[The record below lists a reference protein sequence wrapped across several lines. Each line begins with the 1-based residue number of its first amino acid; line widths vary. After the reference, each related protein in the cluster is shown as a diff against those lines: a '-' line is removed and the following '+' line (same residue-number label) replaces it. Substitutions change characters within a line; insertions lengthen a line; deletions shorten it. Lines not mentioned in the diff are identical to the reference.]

1 MRRTKIFTASVVLG
15 LCASVTMAD
24 TKIYTGPF
32 FDESGSYYGPDCEKD
47 GTQSTGAYYT
57 GDYTSPFKTLLG
69 KTDQDIQDKIDELW
83 NHYFGGENDKTVY
96 YEDNDG
102 GYIVDINNN
111 DIRSEGMSYGMMI
124 AVQTDHKEQFGK
136 LWKWAKSHMWSNPST
151 GGSGYFAW
159 QANRDGSV
167 RDWGN
172 APDGEIYFMMSLLFA
187 ANRWDDAQYMKDAQ
201 SILKA
206 CWKGNGQ
213 SLYSE
218 QSYIATFQPSD
229 GNNTWGDASYSL
241 PAFVDLFS
249 RWSTTN
255 NDKWK
260 KATKA
265 TRDHIYNSANPQSG
279 LCSDYSNFDGTPHHA
294 YGDNS
299 IKYAFDAIRCPMNY
313 GMDSYLFGV
322 DMERQTKI
330 AKVITD
336 FFEKDNYQHAHFD
349 WDGKNGYGQ
358 FTIGQAGANAVATYA
373 LLEEESYK
381 DLVKKV
387 LQKAWDSQPIVGK
400 ERYYDGL
407 VHFLAM
413 LHLTGNF
420 KIWKEKPTVEEK
432 TINANEYNGVSYDK
446 ETTIDAF
453 EGCKLY
459 KLTIK
464 PEGVA
469 KPESS
474 SDVSSSSSG
483 APTSSDAL
491 SSGAVVSDGSSS
503 SAADALPAMVK
514 SFVMEGNAQVFDMQ
528 GKFLGTVEL
537 ASGASLKEIVSAK
550 FHRSGSY
557 LLRQGAAVKVI
568 SVEKR

>member
-1 MRRTKIFTASVVLG
+1 MRRTRTTTIKAVLCLGFFVASAMAQDNTATKSVP
-15 LCASVTMAD
+15 
-24 TKIYTGPF
+24 TKF
-32 FDESGSYYGPDCEKD
+32 FDENGAYYGPDCDE
-47 GTQSTGAYYT
+47 TNYTGAYYT
-57 GDYTSPFKTLLG
+57 GDYTSPFKTILG
-69 KTDQDIQDKIDELW
+69 KTDEEIKNKIDELW
-83 NHYFGGENDKTVY
+83 NHYFGGQNDKTVY

-124 AVQTDHKEQFGK
+124 SVQTNHKEQFGK
-136 LWKWAKSHMWSNPST
+136 LWNWAKKHMWKDPAT

-187 ANRWDDAQYMKDAQ
+187 AHRWDDAQYMKDAQ

-229 GNNTWGDASYSL
+229 GNNSWGDASYSL

-249 RWSTTN
+249 RWSDTN
-255 NDKWK
+255 KDKWQ

-279 LCSDYSNFDGTPHHA
+279 LCSDYSNFDGTPHYA
-294 YGDNS
+294 FSDNS
-299 IKYAFDAIRCPMNY
+299 TKYAFDAIRCPMNY

-322 DMERQTKI
+322 DLERQTKI
-330 AKVITD
+330 AKVLTD
-336 FFEKDNYQHAHFD
+336 FFEKDNYQHGHFN
-349 WDGKNGYGQ
+349 WDGTSGYGE

-373 LLEEESYK
+373 LLDVPEYK

-387 LQKAWDSQPIVGK
+387 LQKAWDSKPIVGSQ
-400 ERYYDGL
+400 RYYDGL

-420 KIWKEKPTVEEK
+420 KIWKPKPKDVKEK
-432 TINANEYNGVSYDK
+432 TMEATKIGDVDYKEGDK
-446 ETTIDAF
+446 IDWF
-453 EGCKLY
+453 EDCQLY
-459 KLTIK
+459 KVTFT
-464 PEGVA
+464 A
-469 KPESS
+469 AAA
-474 SDVSSSSSG
+474 
-483 APTSSDAL
+483 APTPTPGDSTVTTTPTPGDSTVTTPQPGDSTVVTTPQPTDSTDAIRQMYMRDYGYKMQRDYNLKGCRVNSSNRAR
-491 SSGAVVSDGSSS
+491 GAYYGR
-503 SAADALPAMVK
+503 MVPMK
-514 SFVMEGNAQVFDMQ
+514 
-528 GKFLGTVEL
+528 
-537 ASGASLKEIVSAK
+537 
-550 FHRSGSY
+550 
-557 LLRQGAAVKVI
+557 
-568 SVEKR
+568 

>member
-1 MRRTKIFTASVVLG
+1 MEHFSKMAVAGLSAFSLALLLGASAATAAETYAG
-15 LCASVTMAD
+15 T
-24 TKIYTGPF
+24 F
-32 FDESGSYYGPDCEKD
+32 FDENGSYYGPDCEKD
-47 GTQSTGAYYT
+47 GSQSTGAYYT

-69 KTDQDIQDKIDELW
+69 KTDSDIQDKLDELW
-83 NHYFGGENDKTVY
+83 NHYFGGQNDKTVY
-96 YEDNDG
+96 YEDRDG

-124 AVQTDHKEQFGK
+124 SVQTNHREQFDK
-136 LWKWAKSHMWSNPST
+136 LWSWAKKHMWKDPST

-187 ANRWDDAQYMKDAQ
+187 AHRWNDEGYMKDAQ

-249 RWSTTN
+249 RWSETN
-255 NDKWK
+255 TDKWL
-260 KATKA
+260 KAMKA

-279 LCSDYSNFDGTPHHA
+279 LCSDYSNFDGTPHYA
-294 YGDNS
+294 FSDNS
-299 IKYAFDAIRCPMNY
+299 TKYAFDAIRCPMNY

-336 FFEKDNYQHAHFD
+336 FFERDGYQHGHFN
-349 WDGKNGYGQ
+349 WDGTSGYGE

-373 LLEEESYK
+373 LLKEDSYK

-387 LQKAWDSQPIVGK
+387 LQKAWDSKPIVGSQ
-400 ERYYDGL
+400 RYYDGL
-407 VHFLAM
+407 VHYLAM

-420 KIWKEKPTVEEK
+420 KIWKPKPKVESEEK
-432 TINANEYNGVSYDK
+432 TINETEINGVTYNDGDK
-446 ETTIDAF
+446 VDYF

-459 KLTIK
+459 KATIAK
-464 PEGVA
+464 KAAPEPDSVTT
-469 KPESS
+469 PDS
-474 SDVSSSSSG
+474 
-483 APTSSDAL
+483 TDAVHA
-491 SSGAVVSDGSSS
+491 SFAMHGAVRVWSNGNSLFVENAPANTKIIVADLNGRVLKLSRAT
-503 SAADALPAMVK
+503 SASQEIRLNNNGPMLVMVGKK
-514 SFVMEGNAQVFDMQ
+514 SFMVM
-528 GKFLGTVEL
+528 K
-537 ASGASLKEIVSAK
+537 
-550 FHRSGSY
+550 
-557 LLRQGAAVKVI
+557 
-568 SVEKR
+568 

>member
-1 MRRTKIFTASVVLG
+1 MKNLSAFLAAMALGASLASV
-15 LCASVTMAD
+15 AAAAD
-24 TKIYTGPF
+24 AKTFTGTF
-32 FDESGSYYGPDCEKD
+32 FDESGAYYGPDCEKD
-47 GTQSTGAYYT
+47 GSQSTGAYYT
-57 GDYTSPFKTLLG
+57 GDYTSPFKTILG
-69 KTDQDIQDKIDELW
+69 KTDKDIQDKLDELW
-83 NHYFGGENDKTVY
+83 NHYFGGQNDKTVY

-124 AVQTDHKEQFGK
+124 SVQTNHREQFDK
-136 LWKWAKSHMWSNPST
+136 LWSWAKKHMWNDPSK

-187 ANRWDDAQYMKDAQ
+187 AHRWNDEGYMKDAQ

-218 QSYIATFQPSD
+218 QSFIATFQPSD

-260 KATKA
+260 KATSA

-279 LCSDYSNFDGTPHHA
+279 LCSDYSNFDGTPHYA
-294 YGDNS
+294 FSDNS
-299 IKYAFDAIRCPMNY
+299 TKYAFDAIRCPMNY

-336 FFEKDNYQHAHFD
+336 FFERDGYRHGHFN
-349 WDGKNGYGQ
+349 WDGTSGYGD

-387 LQKAWDSQPIVGK
+387 LQKAWDSKPIVGSQ
-400 ERYYDGL
+400 RYYDGL
-407 VHFLAM
+407 VHYLAM

-420 KIWKEKPTVEEK
+420 KIWKEKPEMEQKTVDS
-432 TINANEYNGVSYDK
+432 NAYNGVTYDSA
-446 ETTIDAF
+446 TTIHSF
-453 EGCKLY
+453 ESCKLY
-459 KLTIK
+459 EVKISGKK
-464 PEGVA
+464 PEKLVAPATLGSVKVRAFGSSLFIENATVGTKFSVADLNGRVLKASKIASANQEIRIGSRGVLLVNVGGKVYKVA
-469 KPESS
+469 K
-474 SDVSSSSSG
+474 
-483 APTSSDAL
+483 
-491 SSGAVVSDGSSS
+491 
-503 SAADALPAMVK
+503 
-514 SFVMEGNAQVFDMQ
+514 
-528 GKFLGTVEL
+528 
-537 ASGASLKEIVSAK
+537 
-550 FHRSGSY
+550 
-557 LLRQGAAVKVI
+557 
-568 SVEKR
+568 

>member
-1 MRRTKIFTASVVLG
+1 MRRTKLFSLSTALCLSAFAASVSFAQDKATPV
-15 LCASVTMAD
+15 
-24 TKIYTGPF
+24 KF
-32 FDESGSYYGPDCEKD
+32 FDENGAYYGPDCDEKNY
-47 GTQSTGAYYT
+47 TGAYYT
-57 GDYTSPFKTLLG
+57 GDYTSPFKTILG
-69 KTDQDIQDKIDELW
+69 KTDKDIQDKLDELW
-83 NHYFGGENDKTVY
+83 NHYFGGQNDKTVY
-96 YEDNDG
+96 YEDRDG

-124 AVQTDHKEQFGK
+124 AVQTNHKEQFGK
-136 LWKWAKSHMWSNPST
+136 LWNWAKKHMWKDPAT

-187 ANRWDDAQYMKDAQ
+187 AHRWDDAQYMKDAQ

-249 RWSTTN
+249 RWSDTN
-255 NDKWK
+255 KDKWL

-294 YGDNS
+294 FSDNS
-299 IKYAFDAIRCPMNY
+299 TKYAFDAIRCPMNY
-313 GMDSYLFGV
+313 GMDYYLFGV
-322 DMERQTKI
+322 DAERQTKI

-336 FFEKDNYQHAHFD
+336 FFERDGYKHGHFN
-349 WDGKNGYGQ
+349 WDGTSGYGD

-373 LLEEESYK
+373 LLKEDSYK

-387 LQKAWDSQPIVGK
+387 LQKAWDSKPIVGSQ
-400 ERYYDGL
+400 RYYDGL
-407 VHFLAM
+407 VHYLAM
-413 LHLTGNF
+413 LHLSGTF
-420 KIWKEKPTVEEK
+420 KIWKPKPEVSEKEVT
-432 TINANEYNGVSYDK
+432 ANEYNGVNIAND
-446 ETTIDAF
+446 TTFYSF
-453 EGCKLY
+453 ESCKLY
-459 KLTIK
+459 K
-464 PEGVA
+464 VSA
-469 KPESS
+469 KPEPKQGINTAISLNNS
-474 SDVSSSSSG
+474 VRVRSTNNAIVIDNAPAGTKYTVTDMNGRILSASRINSASEEIRLTNKGAMLVIVGNKTYRVS
-483 APTSSDAL
+483 
-491 SSGAVVSDGSSS
+491 
-503 SAADALPAMVK
+503 K
-514 SFVMEGNAQVFDMQ
+514 
-528 GKFLGTVEL
+528 
-537 ASGASLKEIVSAK
+537 
-550 FHRSGSY
+550 
-557 LLRQGAAVKVI
+557 
-568 SVEKR
+568 

>member
-1 MRRTKIFTASVVLG
+1 MKSIALSAISIAFACASASAADTQIFTG
-15 LCASVTMAD
+15 T
-24 TKIYTGPF
+24 F

-69 KTDQDIQDKIDELW
+69 KTDKDIQDKIDELW
-83 NHYFGGENDKTVY
+83 NHYFGGQNDKTVY
-96 YEDNDG
+96 YEDRDG

-124 AVQTDHKEQFGK
+124 AVQTNHREQFDK
-136 LWKWAKSHMWSNPST
+136 LWNWAKKHMWKDPAT

-187 ANRWDDAQYMKDAQ
+187 AHRWNDEGYMKDAQ

-218 QSYIATFQPSD
+218 QSFIATFQPSD

-279 LCSDYSNFDGTPHHA
+279 LCSDYSNFDGTPHYA
-294 YGDNS
+294 FSDNS
-299 IKYAFDAIRCPMNY
+299 TKYAFDAIRCPMNY

-336 FFEKDNYQHAHFD
+336 FFERDGYRHGHFN
-349 WDGKNGYGQ
+349 WDGTSGYGD

-373 LLEEESYK
+373 LLEENDYT

-387 LQKAWDSQPIVGK
+387 LQKAWDSKPIVGSQ
-400 ERYYDGL
+400 RYYDGL

-420 KIWKEKPTVEEK
+420 KIWKAKPEVEQK
-432 TINANEYNGVSYDK
+432 TAEGEYNGVKYEKD
-446 ETTIDAF
+446 TTFHAF
-453 EGCKLY
+453 ESCKLY
-459 KLTIK
+459 EVSITAKK
-464 PEGVA
+464 PEGPDTSGTNPDITEPDAIAPTLALSGVKVMAHNGSIFIENATVGSKFAVTDLNGRVLKASRTTSTMHEIRIDNRGVLLVQVGNKAYKVA
-469 KPESS
+469 K
-474 SDVSSSSSG
+474 
-483 APTSSDAL
+483 
-491 SSGAVVSDGSSS
+491 
-503 SAADALPAMVK
+503 
-514 SFVMEGNAQVFDMQ
+514 
-528 GKFLGTVEL
+528 
-537 ASGASLKEIVSAK
+537 
-550 FHRSGSY
+550 
-557 LLRQGAAVKVI
+557 
-568 SVEKR
+568 

>member
-1 MRRTKIFTASVVLG
+1 MKNLSVLSVAL
-15 LCASVTMAD
+15 LCASIATAAENS
-24 TKIYTGPF
+24 IYTGTF
-32 FDESGSYYGPDCEKD
+32 FDDSGAYFGPDCEKD

-57 GDYTSPFKTLLG
+57 GDYTSPFKTFLG
-69 KTDQDIQDKIDELW
+69 KTDEDIQNKLDELW
-83 NHYFGGENDKTVY
+83 NHYFGGQNDKTVY

-124 AVQTDHKEQFGK
+124 AVQTNHKEQFGK
-136 LWKWAKSHMWSNPST
+136 LWNWAKKHMWSNPAT

-172 APDGEIYFMMSLLFA
+172 APDGEIYFMMALLFA
-187 ANRWDDAQYMKDAQ
+187 ANRWDDANYMKDAQ

-218 QSYIATFQPSD
+218 QSFIATFQPSD

-249 RWSTTN
+249 RWSDTN
-255 NDKWK
+255 TDKWK

-279 LCSDYSNFDGTPHHA
+279 LCSDYSNFDGTPHYA
-294 YGDNS
+294 FSDNS
-299 IKYAFDAIRCPMNY
+299 TKYAFDAIRCPMNY

-336 FFEKDNYQHAHFD
+336 FFEKDGYRHGHFN
-349 WDGKNGYGQ
+349 WDGTNGYGD

-373 LLEEESYK
+373 LLEEEGYK

-387 LQKAWDSQPIVGK
+387 LQKAWDSKPIVGSQ
-400 ERYYDGL
+400 RYYDGL
-407 VHFLAM
+407 VHYLAM

-420 KIWKEKPTVEEK
+420 KIWKEKPEMEQKTVDS
-432 TINANEYNGVSYDK
+432 NAYNGVTYDSA
-446 ETTIDAF
+446 TTIHSF
-453 EGCKLY
+453 ESCKLY
-459 KLTIK
+459 EVKISGKK
-464 PEGVA
+464 PEKLVAPAALGSVKVRASGSSLFIENATVGTKFSVADLNGRVLKVSKITSANQEIRIGSRGVLLVNVGGKVYKVA
-469 KPESS
+469 K
-474 SDVSSSSSG
+474 
-483 APTSSDAL
+483 
-491 SSGAVVSDGSSS
+491 
-503 SAADALPAMVK
+503 
-514 SFVMEGNAQVFDMQ
+514 
-528 GKFLGTVEL
+528 
-537 ASGASLKEIVSAK
+537 
-550 FHRSGSY
+550 
-557 LLRQGAAVKVI
+557 
-568 SVEKR
+568 

>member
-1 MRRTKIFTASVVLG
+1 MRRTKLFSLSTALCLSAFAASVSFAQDKATPV
-15 LCASVTMAD
+15 
-24 TKIYTGPF
+24 KF
-32 FDESGSYYGPDCEKD
+32 FDENGAYYGPDCDEKNY
-47 GTQSTGAYYT
+47 TGAYYT
-57 GDYTSPFKTLLG
+57 GDYTSPFKTILG
-69 KTDQDIQDKIDELW
+69 KTDKDIQDKLDELW
-83 NHYFGGENDKTVY
+83 NHYFGGQNDKTVY
-96 YEDNDG
+96 YEDRDG

-124 AVQTDHKEQFGK
+124 AVQTNHKEEFGK
-136 LWKWAKSHMWSNPST
+136 LWNWAKKHMWKDPAT

-187 ANRWDDAQYMKDAQ
+187 AHRWDDAQYMKDAQ

-249 RWSTTN
+249 RWSDTN
-255 NDKWK
+255 KDKWL

-294 YGDNS
+294 FSDNS
-299 IKYAFDAIRCPMNY
+299 TKYAFDAIRCPMNY
-313 GMDSYLFGV
+313 GMDYYLFGV
-322 DMERQTKI
+322 DAERQTKI

-336 FFEKDNYQHAHFD
+336 FFERDGYKHGHFN
-349 WDGKNGYGQ
+349 WDGTSGYGD

-373 LLEEESYK
+373 LLKEDSYK

-387 LQKAWDSQPIVGK
+387 LQKAWDSKPIVGSQ
-400 ERYYDGL
+400 RYYDGL
-407 VHFLAM
+407 VHYLAM

-420 KIWKEKPTVEEK
+420 KIWKEKPKVIKDK
-432 TINANEYNGVSYDK
+432 TMEAQEINGVAYK
-446 ETTIDAF
+446 EGDTIDWF
-453 EGCKLY
+453 EDCELYKVTFTAPVGGNDSTSVGDSTAVGDSTIAIHRTIMRDAQYRMQRDYNLKGCK
-459 KLTIK
+459 
-464 PEGVA
+464 V
-469 KPESS
+469 
-474 SDVSSSSSG
+474 
-483 APTSSDAL
+483 
-491 SSGAVVSDGSSS
+491 
-503 SAADALPAMVK
+503 
-514 SFVMEGNAQVFDMQ
+514 NARNR
-528 GKFLGTVEL
+528 
-537 ASGASLKEIVSAK
+537 A
-550 FHRSGSY
+550 
-557 LLRQGAAVKVI
+557 QGAYYGRKVRVK
-568 SVEKR
+568 E

>member
-1 MRRTKIFTASVVLG
+1 MRRTRTIASKAVLCLGFAVVSAMAQDNTAAKSVP
-15 LCASVTMAD
+15 
-24 TKIYTGPF
+24 TKF
-32 FDESGSYYGPDCEKD
+32 FDENGAYYGPDCDE
-47 GTQSTGAYYT
+47 TNYSGAYYT
-57 GDYTSPFKTLLG
+57 GDYTSPFKTILG

-83 NHYFGGENDKTVY
+83 NHYFGGQNDKTVY

-136 LWKWAKSHMWSNPST
+136 LWNWAKKHMWKDPAT

-187 ANRWDDAQYMKDAQ
+187 AHRWNDEGYMKDAQ

-279 LCSDYSNFDGTPHHA
+279 LCSDYSNFDGTPHQA
-294 YGDNS
+294 FGDNS

-313 GMDSYLFGV
+313 GMDYYLFGA
-322 DMERQTKI
+322 DAERQTKI

-336 FFEKDNYQHAHFD
+336 FFEKDGYKHGHFN
-349 WDGKNGYGQ
+349 WDGTGGYGD

-373 LLEEESYK
+373 LLDVPEYK

-387 LQKAWDSQPIVGK
+387 LQKAWDSKPIVGSQ
-400 ERYYDGL
+400 RYYDGL

-420 KIWKEKPTVEEK
+420 KIWKPKPKDVKEK
-432 TINANEYNGVSYDK
+432 TMEA
-446 ETTIDAF
+446 TTIGDTEFKEGDKIDWFEDCQLYKVTFSAPAAPTPQPGDSTGVTTQPGDSTGVTTQPGDSTGVTTPLPYESKDSTDAIRQMYMRDYGYKMQRDYNLK
-453 EGCKLY
+453 GCKVNN
-459 KLTIK
+459 TNR
-464 PEGVA
+464 A
-469 KPESS
+469 R
-474 SDVSSSSSG
+474 G
-483 APTSSDAL
+483 AYY
-491 SSGAVVSDGSSS
+491 GR
-503 SAADALPAMVK
+503 MVPMK
-514 SFVMEGNAQVFDMQ
+514 
-528 GKFLGTVEL
+528 
-537 ASGASLKEIVSAK
+537 
-550 FHRSGSY
+550 
-557 LLRQGAAVKVI
+557 
-568 SVEKR
+568 

>member
-1 MRRTKIFTASVVLG
+1 MEHFSKMAVAGLSAFSLALLLGAS
-15 LCASVTMAD
+15 AAIAAET
-24 TKIYTGPF
+24 YTGTF
-32 FDESGSYYGPDCEKD
+32 FDKNGSYYGPDCEKD
-47 GTQSTGAYYT
+47 GSQSTGAYYT

-69 KTDQDIQDKIDELW
+69 KTDSDIQDKLDELW
-83 NHYFGGENDKTVY
+83 NHYFGGQNDKTVY

-124 AVQTDHKEQFGK
+124 SVQTNHREQFDK
-136 LWKWAKSHMWSNPST
+136 LWKWAKKHMWKDPST

-187 ANRWDDAQYMKDAQ
+187 AHRWNDEGYMKDAQ

-249 RWSTTN
+249 RWSETN
-255 NDKWK
+255 TDKWL
-260 KATKA
+260 KAMKA

-279 LCSDYSNFDGTPHHA
+279 LCSDYSNFDGTPHYA
-294 YGDNS
+294 FSDNS
-299 IKYAFDAIRCPMNY
+299 TKYAFDAIRCPMNY

-336 FFEKDNYQHAHFD
+336 FFERDGYQHGHFN
-349 WDGKNGYGQ
+349 WDGTSGYGE

-373 LLEEESYK
+373 LLKEDSYK

-387 LQKAWDSQPIVGK
+387 LQKAWDSKPIVGSQ
-400 ERYYDGL
+400 RYYDGL
-407 VHFLAM
+407 VHYLAM

-420 KIWKEKPTVEEK
+420 KIWKPKPKVESEEK
-432 TINANEYNGVSYDK
+432 TINETEINGVTYNDGDK
-446 ETTIDAF
+446 VDYF

-459 KLTIK
+459 KATIAKKTAPEPDSTVTNPDSTVTK
-464 PEGVA
+464 PDTTIAIGASVA
-469 KPESS
+469 LNSKVRVRSNGNSLVVEN
-474 SDVSSSSSG
+474 
-483 APTSSDAL
+483 APANTKIVVADLNGRVLKSARATSASQEIRL
-491 SSGAVVSDGSSS
+491 NNNGPMLV
-503 SAADALPAMVK
+503 MVGKK
-514 SFVMEGNAQVFDMQ
+514 SFMVM
-528 GKFLGTVEL
+528 K
-537 ASGASLKEIVSAK
+537 
-550 FHRSGSY
+550 
-557 LLRQGAAVKVI
+557 
-568 SVEKR
+568 

>member
-1 MRRTKIFTASVVLG
+1 MKSIALSAISIAFACASASAADTQIFTG
-15 LCASVTMAD
+15 T
-24 TKIYTGPF
+24 F

-69 KTDQDIQDKIDELW
+69 KTDKDIQDKIDELW
-83 NHYFGGENDKTVY
+83 NHYFGGQNDKTVY
-96 YEDNDG
+96 YEDRDG

-124 AVQTDHKEQFGK
+124 AVQTNHREQFDK
-136 LWKWAKSHMWSNPST
+136 LWNWAKKHMWKDPAT

-187 ANRWDDAQYMKDAQ
+187 AHRWNDEGYMKDAQ

-218 QSYIATFQPSD
+218 QSFIATFQPSD

-279 LCSDYSNFDGTPHHA
+279 LCSDYSNFDGTPHYA
-294 YGDNS
+294 FSDNS
-299 IKYAFDAIRCPMNY
+299 TKYAFDAIRCPMNY

-336 FFEKDNYQHAHFD
+336 FFERDGYRHGHFN
-349 WDGKNGYGQ
+349 WDGTNGYGD

-373 LLEEESYK
+373 LLEENDYT

-387 LQKAWDSQPIVGK
+387 LQKAWDSKPIVGSQ
-400 ERYYDGL
+400 RYYDGL

-420 KIWKEKPTVEEK
+420 KIWKAKPEVEQKTVDS
-432 TINANEYNGVSYDK
+432 NEYNGVTYDSP
-446 ETTIDAF
+446 TTIHSF
-453 EGCKLY
+453 ESCKLY
-459 KLTIK
+459 EVSITAKK
-464 PEGVA
+464 PEGPDTSGTNPDITEPDAIAPTLALSGVKVMAHNGSIFIENAPVGSKFAVTDLNGRVLKASRTTSTMHEIRIDNRGVLLVQVGNKAFKVA
-469 KPESS
+469 K
-474 SDVSSSSSG
+474 
-483 APTSSDAL
+483 
-491 SSGAVVSDGSSS
+491 
-503 SAADALPAMVK
+503 
-514 SFVMEGNAQVFDMQ
+514 
-528 GKFLGTVEL
+528 
-537 ASGASLKEIVSAK
+537 
-550 FHRSGSY
+550 
-557 LLRQGAAVKVI
+557 
-568 SVEKR
+568 

>member
-1 MRRTKIFTASVVLG
+1 MKNLSVLSVAL
-15 LCASVTMAD
+15 LCASMA
-24 TKIYTGPF
+24 TAAENSIYTGTF
-32 FDESGSYYGPDCEKD
+32 FDDSGAYFGPDCEKD

-57 GDYTSPFKTLLG
+57 GDYTSPFKTFLG
-69 KTDQDIQDKIDELW
+69 KTDKDIQDKLDELW
-83 NHYFGGENDKTVY
+83 NHYFGGQNDKTVY

-124 AVQTDHKEQFGK
+124 AVQTNHKEQFGK
-136 LWKWAKSHMWSNPST
+136 LWNWAKKHMWSNPAT

-172 APDGEIYFMMSLLFA
+172 APDGEIYFMMALLFA

-218 QSYIATFQPSD
+218 QSFIATFQPSD

-255 NDKWK
+255 TDKWK

-279 LCSDYSNFDGTPHHA
+279 LCSDYSNFDGTPHYA
-294 YGDNS
+294 FSDNS
-299 IKYAFDAIRCPMNY
+299 TKYAFDAIRCPMNY

-336 FFEKDNYQHAHFD
+336 FFERDGYRHGHFN
-349 WDGKNGYGQ
+349 WDGTSGYGD

-373 LLEEESYK
+373 LLEEENYK

-387 LQKAWDSQPIVGK
+387 LQKAWDSKPIVGSQ
-400 ERYYDGL
+400 RYYDGL
-407 VHFLAM
+407 VHYLAM

-420 KIWKEKPTVEEK
+420 KIWKEKPQVEKKTVDS
-432 TINANEYNGVSYDK
+432 NVYNGVTYDT
-446 ETTIDAF
+446 ETTFNSF
-453 EGCKLY
+453 ESCKLY
-459 KLTIK
+459 EVTVTAKK
-464 PEGVA
+464 PDPDPDSTGTDPDGVA
-469 KPESS
+469 MSLKLN
-474 SDVSSSSSG
+474 SDIKIRAHANSIFIENAPANSKFTVTDLSG
-483 APTSSDAL
+483 RVL
-491 SSGAVVSDGSSS
+491 
-503 SAADALPAMVK
+503 VK
-514 SFVMEGNAQVFDMQ
+514 SNTQSAMHEVRVENRGALLVIVGNRAY
-528 GKFLGTVEL
+528 K
-537 ASGASLKEIVSAK
+537 IVK
-550 FHRSGSY
+550 
-557 LLRQGAAVKVI
+557 
-568 SVEKR
+568 

>member
-1 MRRTKIFTASVVLG
+1 MKNLSVLSVAL
-15 LCASVTMAD
+15 LCASMAIAAENS
-24 TKIYTGPF
+24 IYTGTF
-32 FDESGSYYGPDCEKD
+32 FDESGAYFGPDCEKD
-47 GTQSTGAYYT
+47 GSQSTGAYYT
-57 GDYTSPFKTLLG
+57 GDYTSPFKTFLG
-69 KTDQDIQDKIDELW
+69 KTDKDIQDKLDELW
-83 NHYFGGENDKTVY
+83 NHYFGGQNDKTVY

-124 AVQTDHKEQFGK
+124 AVQTNHKEQFGK
-136 LWKWAKSHMWSNPST
+136 LWNWAKKHMWSNPAT

-187 ANRWDDAQYMKDAQ
+187 ANRWDDANYMKDAQ

-218 QSYIATFQPSD
+218 QSFIATFQPSD
-229 GNNTWGDASYSL
+229 GNNSWGDASYSL

-279 LCSDYSNFDGTPHHA
+279 LCSDYSNFDGTPHYA
-294 YGDNS
+294 FSDNS
-299 IKYAFDAIRCPMNY
+299 TKYAFDAIRCPMNY

-336 FFEKDNYQHAHFD
+336 FFEKDGYRHGHFN
-349 WDGKNGYGQ
+349 WDGTNGYGD

-373 LLEEESYK
+373 LLEEEGYK

-387 LQKAWDSQPIVGK
+387 LQKAWDSKPIVGSQ
-400 ERYYDGL
+400 RYYDGL
-407 VHFLAM
+407 VHYLAM

-420 KIWKEKPTVEEK
+420 KIWKEKPEMEQKTVDS
-432 TINANEYNGVSYDK
+432 NAYNGVTYDSA
-446 ETTIDAF
+446 TTIHSF
-453 EGCKLY
+453 ESCKLY
-459 KLTIK
+459 EVKISGKK
-464 PEGVA
+464 PEKLVAPAALGSVKVRASGSSLFIENAKVGTKFSVADLNGRVLKASKITSANQEIRIGSRGVLLVNVGGKVYKVA
-469 KPESS
+469 K
-474 SDVSSSSSG
+474 
-483 APTSSDAL
+483 
-491 SSGAVVSDGSSS
+491 
-503 SAADALPAMVK
+503 
-514 SFVMEGNAQVFDMQ
+514 
-528 GKFLGTVEL
+528 
-537 ASGASLKEIVSAK
+537 
-550 FHRSGSY
+550 
-557 LLRQGAAVKVI
+557 
-568 SVEKR
+568 

>member
-1 MRRTKIFTASVVLG
+1 MKNLSVFSVALLLGASMASVATAADNQIFTGNYFDDSGA
-15 LCASVTMAD
+15 
-24 TKIYTGPF
+24 YFGP
-32 FDESGSYYGPDCEKD
+32 SCEKD
-47 GTQSTGAYYT
+47 GTQSTGAFYT
-57 GDYTSPFKTLLG
+57 GDYTSPFTTFLG
-69 KTDQDIQDKIDELW
+69 KTDKDIQDKLDELW
-83 NHYFGGENDKTVY
+83 NHYFGGQNDKTVY

-124 AVQTDHKEQFGK
+124 SVQTNHREQFDK
-136 LWKWAKSHMWSNPST
+136 LWKWAKKHMWKDPST

-187 ANRWDDAQYMKDAQ
+187 AHRWNDEGYMKDAQ

-255 NDKWK
+255 TDKWL

-279 LCSDYSNFDGTPHHA
+279 LCSDYSNFDGTPHYA
-294 YGDNS
+294 FSDNS
-299 IKYAFDAIRCPMNY
+299 TKYAFDAIRCPMNY

-336 FFEKDNYQHAHFD
+336 FFERDGYKHGHFN
-349 WDGKNGYGQ
+349 WDGTSGYGD

-373 LLEEESYK
+373 LLEEEDYK

-387 LQKAWDSQPIVGK
+387 LQKAWDSKPIVGSQ
-400 ERYYDGL
+400 RYYDGL
-407 VHFLAM
+407 VHYLAM

-420 KIWKEKPTVEEK
+420 KIWKEKPEMEAVTVDS
-432 TINANEYNGVSYDK
+432 NAYNGVTYDSATTFNAFESCK
-446 ETTIDAF
+446 LYEVTVTGKKAAPAPDTTID
-453 EGCKLY
+453 
-459 KLTIK
+459 
-464 PEGVA
+464 GVA
-469 KPESS
+469 
-474 SDVSSSSSG
+474 
-483 APTSSDAL
+483 
-491 SSGAVVSDGSSS
+491 
-503 SAADALPAMVK
+503 M
-514 SFVMEGNAQVFDMQ
+514 
-528 GKFLGTVEL
+528 
-537 ASGASLKEIVSAK
+537 SLKLNSDIKIRAHASSIFIENAPVGSKFTVTDLSGRVLMRSRTESAMHEVRIGSRGALLVIVGNKA
-550 FHRSGSY
+550 Y
-557 LLRQGAAVKVI
+557 KVM
-568 SVEKR
+568 K

>member
-1 MRRTKIFTASVVLG
+1 MRRTNLFIISTALCLGAFAASAMAQDSTATKSSVP
-15 LCASVTMAD
+15 
-24 TKIYTGPF
+24 TKF
-32 FDESGSYYGPDCEKD
+32 FDENGAYYGPDCDETNYK
-47 GTQSTGAYYT
+47 GAYYT
-57 GDYTSPFKTLLG
+57 GDYTSPFKTILG
-69 KTDQDIQDKIDELW
+69 KTDQDIKDKIDELW
-83 NHYFGGENDKTVY
+83 NHYFGGQNDKTVY

-124 AVQTDHKEQFGK
+124 SVQTDHKEQFGK
-136 LWKWAKSHMWSNPST
+136 LWNWAKKHMWKDPAT

-187 ANRWDDAQYMKDAQ
+187 AHRWNDEGYMKDAQ

-249 RWSTTN
+249 RWSDTN
-255 NDKWK
+255 KDKWL

-294 YGDNS
+294 FSDNS
-299 IKYAFDAIRCPMNY
+299 TKYAFDAIRCPMNY
-313 GMDSYLFGV
+313 GMDYYLFGA
-322 DMERQTKI
+322 DAERQTKI

-336 FFEKDNYQHAHFD
+336 FFERDGYKHGHFN
-349 WDGKNGYGQ
+349 WDGTSGYGD

-373 LLEEESYK
+373 LLDVPEYK

-387 LQKAWDSQPIVGK
+387 LQKAWDSKPIVGSQ
-400 ERYYDGL
+400 RYYDGL

-420 KIWKEKPTVEEK
+420 KIWKPKPKEVKEK
-432 TINANEYNGVSYDK
+432 TMEA
-446 ETTIDAF
+446 TTIGDTEFKEGDKIDWFEDCQLYKVTFTAAAAPTPTPGDSTTTTPTPGDSTATTPIPGDSTAVTPTPGDSTSVATPLPYESKDSTDAIRLMYMHDYGYKMQRDYNLK
-453 EGCKLY
+453 GCKVNNTN
-459 KLTIK
+459 K
-464 PEGVA
+464 A
-469 KPESS
+469 R
-474 SDVSSSSSG
+474 G
-483 APTSSDAL
+483 AYY
-491 SSGAVVSDGSSS
+491 GR
-503 SAADALPAMVK
+503 MVPMK
-514 SFVMEGNAQVFDMQ
+514 
-528 GKFLGTVEL
+528 
-537 ASGASLKEIVSAK
+537 
-550 FHRSGSY
+550 
-557 LLRQGAAVKVI
+557 
-568 SVEKR
+568 

>member
-1 MRRTKIFTASVVLG
+1 MKNLSVFLAAIALGASLASV
-15 LCASVTMAD
+15 AAAAD
-24 TKIYTGPF
+24 AKTFTGTF
-32 FDESGSYYGPDCEKD
+32 FDDSGAYFGPDCEKD

-57 GDYTSPFKTLLG
+57 GDYTSPFKTFLG
-69 KTDQDIQDKIDELW
+69 KTDKDIQDKLDELW
-83 NHYFGGENDKTVY
+83 NHYFGGQNDKTVY

-124 AVQTDHKEQFGK
+124 SVQTNHREQFDK
-136 LWKWAKSHMWSNPST
+136 LWKWAKKHMWSNPSS

-187 ANRWDDAQYMKDAQ
+187 AHRWNDEGYMKDAQ

-218 QSYIATFQPSD
+218 QSFIATFQPSD
-229 GNNTWGDASYSL
+229 GNNSWGDASYSL

-255 NDKWK
+255 TDKWK

-279 LCSDYSNFDGTPHHA
+279 LCSDYSNFDGTPHYA
-294 YGDNS
+294 FSDNS
-299 IKYAFDAIRCPMNY
+299 TKYAFDAIRCPMNY

-336 FFEKDNYQHAHFD
+336 FFERDGYRHGHFN
-349 WDGKNGYGQ
+349 WDGTSGYGE

-373 LLEEESYK
+373 LLEEEGYK

-387 LQKAWDSQPIVGK
+387 LQKAWDSKPIVGSQ
-400 ERYYDGL
+400 RYYDGL
-407 VHFLAM
+407 VHYLAM

-420 KIWKEKPTVEEK
+420 KIWKEKPEMEQKTVDS
-432 TINANEYNGVSYDK
+432 NAYNGVTYDSA
-446 ETTIDAF
+446 TTIHSF
-453 EGCKLY
+453 ESCKLY
-459 KLTIK
+459 EVKISGKK
-464 PEGVA
+464 PEKLVAPAALGSVKVRASGSSLFIENAKVGTKFSVADLNGRVLKVSKITSANQEIRIGSRGVLLVNVGGKVYKVA
-469 KPESS
+469 K
-474 SDVSSSSSG
+474 
-483 APTSSDAL
+483 
-491 SSGAVVSDGSSS
+491 
-503 SAADALPAMVK
+503 
-514 SFVMEGNAQVFDMQ
+514 
-528 GKFLGTVEL
+528 
-537 ASGASLKEIVSAK
+537 
-550 FHRSGSY
+550 
-557 LLRQGAAVKVI
+557 
-568 SVEKR
+568 

>member
-1 MRRTKIFTASVVLG
+1 MENFSKMAVAGLSAFSLALLMGASAATAVE
-15 LCASVTMAD
+15 T
-24 TKIYTGPF
+24 YTGTF
-32 FDESGSYYGPDCEKD
+32 FDENGSYYGPDCEKD
-47 GTQSTGAYYT
+47 GSQSTGAYYT
-57 GDYTSPFKTLLG
+57 GDYTSPFKTVLG

-83 NHYFGGENDKTVY
+83 NHYFGGQNDKTVY
-96 YEDNDG
+96 YEDRDG

-124 AVQTDHKEQFGK
+124 AVQTNHREQFDK
-136 LWKWAKSHMWSNPST
+136 LWKWAKSHMWKDPST
-151 GGSGYFAW
+151 GGTGYFAW

-187 ANRWDDAQYMKDAQ
+187 AHRWNDEGYMRDAQ

-218 QSYIATFQPSD
+218 QYYIATFQPSD

-249 RWSTTN
+249 RWSETN
-255 NDKWK
+255 TDKWL
-260 KATKA
+260 KAMKA

-279 LCSDYSNFDGTPHHA
+279 LCSDYSNFDGTPHQA

-336 FFEKDNYQHAHFD
+336 FFEKDGYTHGHFN
-349 WDGKNGYGQ
+349 WDGTNGYGD

-373 LLEEESYK
+373 LLKEDSYK

-387 LQKAWDSQPIVGK
+387 LQKAWDSKPIVGSQ
-400 ERYYDGL
+400 RYYDGL

-420 KIWKEKPTVEEK
+420 KIWKPKPTVESEEK
-432 TINANEYNGVSYDK
+432 TINETEINGVTYNDGDK
-446 ETTIDAF
+446 VDYF

-459 KLTIK
+459 KAT
-464 PEGVA
+464 
-469 KPESS
+469 
-474 SDVSSSSSG
+474 
-483 APTSSDAL
+483 
-491 SSGAVVSDGSSS
+491 VVKKANPD
-503 SAADALPAMVK
+503 
-514 SFVMEGNAQVFDMQ
+514 
-528 GKFLGTVEL
+528 TVEIQDSTIAIKATAAL
-537 ASGASLKEIVSAK
+537 NNKVSVRVDGNSLFVENAPANTKIVVADLNGRVLKSARVTSANQEIRLNYKGPMLVMVGK
-550 FHRSGSY
+550 KSY
-557 LLRQGAAVKVI
+557 TVI
-568 SVEKR
+568 K

>member
-1 MRRTKIFTASVVLG
+1 MRRTNLFIISTALCLGAFAASAMAQDSTATKSSVP
-15 LCASVTMAD
+15 
-24 TKIYTGPF
+24 TKF
-32 FDESGSYYGPDCEKD
+32 FDENGAYYGPDCDETNYK
-47 GTQSTGAYYT
+47 GAYYT
-57 GDYTSPFKTLLG
+57 GDYTSPFKTILG
-69 KTDQDIQDKIDELW
+69 KTDQDIKDKIDELW
-83 NHYFGGENDKTVY
+83 NHYFGGQNDKTVY

-124 AVQTDHKEQFGK
+124 SVQTDHKEQFGK
-136 LWKWAKSHMWSNPST
+136 LWNWAKKHMWKDPAT

-187 ANRWDDAQYMKDAQ
+187 AHRWNDEGYMKDAQ

-249 RWSTTN
+249 RWSDTN
-255 NDKWK
+255 KDKWL

-294 YGDNS
+294 FSDNS
-299 IKYAFDAIRCPMNY
+299 TKYAFDAIRCPMNY
-313 GMDSYLFGV
+313 GMDYYLFGA
-322 DMERQTKI
+322 DAERQTKI

-336 FFEKDNYQHAHFD
+336 FFERDGYKHGHFN
-349 WDGKNGYGQ
+349 WDGTSGYGD

-373 LLEEESYK
+373 LLDVPEYK

-387 LQKAWDSQPIVGK
+387 LQKAWDSKPIVGSQ
-400 ERYYDGL
+400 RYYDGL

-420 KIWKEKPTVEEK
+420 KIWKPKPKEVKEK
-432 TINANEYNGVSYDK
+432 TMEA
-446 ETTIDAF
+446 TTIGDTEFKEGDKIDWFEDCQLYKVTFTAPAVTTTPTQDDSTSTTTPAPGDSSTVTTPQPGDSSVVTTPQPTDPTDAIRQQYMRDYGYKMQRDYNLK
-453 EGCKLY
+453 GCKVNS
-459 KLTIK
+459 TNRAR
-464 PEGVA
+464 GVYY
-469 KPESS
+469 
-474 SDVSSSSSG
+474 G
-483 APTSSDAL
+483 R
-491 SSGAVVSDGSSS
+491 
-503 SAADALPAMVK
+503 MVPMK
-514 SFVMEGNAQVFDMQ
+514 
-528 GKFLGTVEL
+528 
-537 ASGASLKEIVSAK
+537 
-550 FHRSGSY
+550 
-557 LLRQGAAVKVI
+557 
-568 SVEKR
+568 

>member
-1 MRRTKIFTASVVLG
+1 MKNLSVFSVAL
-15 LCASVTMAD
+15 LCASMATAAD
-24 TKIYTGPF
+24 NPIYTGTF
-32 FDESGSYYGPDCEKD
+32 FDDNGAYFGPDCEKD
-47 GTQSTGAYYT
+47 GSQSTGAYYT
-57 GDYTSPFKTLLG
+57 GDYTSPFKTFLG
-69 KTDQDIQDKIDELW
+69 KTDKDIQDKLDELW
-83 NHYFGGENDKTVY
+83 NHYFGGQNDKTVY

-124 AVQTDHKEQFGK
+124 SVQTNHREQFDK
-136 LWKWAKSHMWSNPST
+136 LWKWAKKHMWSNPSS

-187 ANRWDDAQYMKDAQ
+187 AHRWNDEGYMRDAQ

-218 QSYIATFQPSD
+218 QSFIATFQPSD

-255 NDKWK
+255 TDKWK

-265 TRDHIYNSANPQSG
+265 TRDHIYNSANPKSG

-294 YGDNS
+294 FSDNS
-299 IKYAFDAIRCPMNY
+299 TKYAFDAIRCPMNY

-336 FFEKDNYQHAHFD
+336 FFERDGYRHGHFN
-349 WDGKNGYGQ
+349 WDGTSGYGD

-387 LQKAWDSQPIVGK
+387 LQKAWDSKPIVGSQ
-400 ERYYDGL
+400 RYYDGL
-407 VHFLAM
+407 VHYLAM

-420 KIWKEKPTVEEK
+420 KIWKEKPQVEKKTVDS
-432 TINANEYNGVSYDK
+432 NVYNGVTYDT
-446 ETTIDAF
+446 ETTFNSF
-453 EGCKLY
+453 ESCKLY
-459 KLTIK
+459 EVTVTAKK
-464 PEGVA
+464 PE
-469 KPESS
+469 P
-474 SDVSSSSSG
+474 D
-483 APTSSDAL
+483 TSVTNPDKIA
-491 SSGAVVSDGSSS
+491 ARVNFDG
-503 SAADALPAMVK
+503 
-514 SFVMEGNAQVFDMQ
+514 
-528 GKFLGTVEL
+528 
-537 ASGASLKEIVSAK
+537 
-550 FHRSGSY
+550 
-557 LLRQGAAVKVI
+557 VKVLSHNGSI
-568 SVEKR
+568 VIENAPIGSMFTVTDLNGRVLKASKTQSAMHEIRMGNRGVMLVKVGGKTYKVVK